1 MSHTHLQT
9 EQITEVPKSL
19 VTTMVTQALAED
31 IDQGDINAL
40 LINEDEQARARVIT
54 REPMVMCG
62 YDWVNEVFRQVDPNL
77 KIHWYHHD
85 GDEVLANKT
94 LFEVEGLARSIL
106 SSERN
111 ALNFLQ
117 MLSAVATK
125 TREYVKAIKGTECAI
140 LDTRK
145 TIPGFRL
152 AQKYAVTCGG
162 GMNHRIGLFDAFL
175 IKENH
180 IAACDHSITKA
191 IEKAREI
198 APQKMVEVEVE
209 SFDEL
214 NEALKAHADVI
225 MLDNFSLRDMQKAV
239 SIAKGKAQLE
249 ASGNMS
255 LDSIYAVAQTGVNFI
270 SIGALTKNI
279 QAIDLSM
286 RFL

>member
-9 EQITEVPKSL
+9 EQITEVPKVL

-40 LINEDEQARARVIT
+40 LINEHEQARARVIT

-62 YDWVNEVFRQVDPNL
+62 YDWVDEVFRQVDPNL

-85 GDEVLANKT
+85 GDEVFANKT

-106 SSERN
+106 SAERN

-125 TREYVKAIKGTECAI
+125 TREYVKAIKGTECTI

-180 IAACDHSITKA
+180 IAACDHSITRA

-209 SFDEL
+209 NFDEL

-255 LDSIYAVAQTGVNFI
+255 LDSIYAVAQTGVDFI

-286 RFL
+286 RFI

>member
-1 MSHTHLQT
+1 MSNLHLQT
-9 EQITEVPKSL
+9 EQITSVPETLISR
-19 VTTMVTQALAED
+19 MVTQALAED

-40 LINEDEQARARVIT
+40 LIAENEQAHARVIT

-62 YDWVNEVFRQVDPNL
+62 YDWVNEVFKQVDRGL
-77 KIHWYHHD
+77 KVHWYYHD
-85 GDEVLANKT
+85 GDEISANKT

-106 SSERN
+106 SAERN

-125 TREYVKAIKGTECAI
+125 TREYVNAVKDTNCTI

-191 IEKAREI
+191 VEKAREI
-198 APQKMVEVEVE
+198 APDKMVEVEVE
-209 SFDEL
+209 NFNEL
-214 NEALKAHADVI
+214 DEALKAKAEVI
-225 MLDNFSLRDMQKAV
+225 MLDNFSLEDMQKAV
-239 SIAKGKAQLE
+239 TIASGRAQLE
-249 ASGNMS
+249 ASGNVS
-255 LDSIYAVAQTGVNFI
+255 LDNIYAAAKTGVDFI

-286 RFL
+286 RFI